1 MNSKRTRRTPQGI
14 AGVTFS
20 QGLRLEK
27 SEEKDYLNIGKYLSK
42 FKKNGDVIKMP
53 LNRYQRRLAKKLKLD
68 IKASEVSDG

>member
-27 SEEKDYLNIGKYLSK
+27 SEEKDYLNISQYLSK
-42 FKKNGDVIKMP
+42 FKKNNFMNIRSYVD
-53 LNRYQRRLAKKLKLD
+53 L
-68 IKASEVSDG
+68 SDFA